1 MFAIIDFGGSQRRVK
16 KDDVFQT
23 NKVAY
28 NVGDEFVIENV
39 LSYGEGE
46 NLVVGKPTLKNVT
59 VKAQVLEQKRD
70 DKVIIIKKIRRH
82 NYRRKN
88 GHRQYISVL
97 KILDIINQ

>member
-16 KDDVFQT
+16 KDDIFQT
-23 NKVAY
+23 NKVDH

-46 NLVVGKPTLKNVT
+46 NLIVGKPIVKNVT

-70 DKVIIIKKIRRH
+70 DKVIIFKKIRRH

-97 KILDIINQ
+97 KILDIINK